1 MKHLT
6 LSDRIRIEALLEERK
21 SFSQIAAEIGRSTTT
36 ISREVRRHR
45 SVVHHYSTEM
55 ARKRSECQSIPQRER
70 PPVQLVSPG
79 GYLGPQTGGEP
90 QKRAPA
96 GQTGRARAGVREPQD
111 GV

>member
-21 SFSQIAAEIGRSTTT
+21 SFSQIAVELGISTTT

-55 ARKRSECQSIPQRER
+55 ARKRSE
-70 PPVQLVSPG
+70 
-79 GYLGPQTGGEP
+79 GEHFGSCTM
-90 QKRAPA
+90 K
-96 GQTGRARAGVREPQD
+96 GLCGRTQC
-111 GV
+111 